1 MNRHMNLN
9 NLEHIMMPYCHTKFE
24 KVQIIIANNEPLA
37 KAIAKMT
44 IISKG
49 VNVKASALR
58 FGTSVAKLMSFSPAH
73 RSISKDL
80 VNMQVIIEFIHI
92 LGCKKRRHTNRKSK
106 HHLQNHQKHN
116 TPSSKSN
123 LKITFHFIETT

>member
-1 MNRHMNLN
+1 MNRHMNFTN
-9 NLEHIMMPYCHTKFE
+9 IVHNIVPYSHTKFE
-24 KVQIIIANNEPLA
+24 IVQVIIAKNEPLA
-37 KAIAKMT
+37 KAIAKIT
-44 IISKG
+44 IISKR

-58 FGTSVAKLMSFSPAH
+58 FDTSVAKLMSFNPAH
-73 RSISKDL
+73 RSIPKDL

-116 TPSSKSN
+116 TTSSKSN